1 MNCPHEQLRG
11 RCYHPSLAP
20 WPGNCLDDDTC
31 PGGLGPWGAWR
42 ACADM
47 LTAIYTGLEE
57 SGAMDTPILFFSW
70 GGSETNYDLF
80 RYIAIEELDA
90 VGWSP

>member
-1 MNCPHEQLRG
+1 MTCPHEQLRG

-42 ACADM
+42 SFVGQYEAQPWGW
-47 LTAIYTGLEE
+47 AIRVPVELSPCYYVVPGRE
-57 SGAMDTPILFFSW
+57 DT
-70 GGSETNYDLF
+70 
-80 RYIAIEELDA
+80 DA

>member
-1 MNCPHEQLRG
+1 MTCPHEQLRG

-42 ACADM
+42 AIVDDVLWLATRQVYLVEGGQDLGADM
-47 LTAIYTGLEE
+47 IGYFIYE
-57 SGAMDTPILFFSW
+57 SLA
-70 GGSETNYDLF
+70 
-80 RYIAIEELDA
+80 A

>member
-1 MNCPHEQLRG
+1 MKVYACPHEQLRG

-42 ACADM
+42 SIEGWITRPFVNVEPGSLPWVRYGVLADM
-47 LTAIYTGLEE
+47 PPPPGLF
-57 SGAMDTPILFFSW
+57 G
-70 GGSETNYDLF
+70 
-80 RYIAIEELDA
+80 A
-90 VGWSP
+90 VGWSA

>member
-1 MNCPHEQLRG
+1 MTCPHEQLRG

-42 ACADM
+42 AWVPGTIFVGCDDDYYLSVSA
-47 LTAIYTGLEE
+47 
-57 SGAMDTPILFFSW
+57 
-70 GGSETNYDLF
+70 
-80 RYIAIEELDA
+80 
-90 VGWSP
+90 GWSP